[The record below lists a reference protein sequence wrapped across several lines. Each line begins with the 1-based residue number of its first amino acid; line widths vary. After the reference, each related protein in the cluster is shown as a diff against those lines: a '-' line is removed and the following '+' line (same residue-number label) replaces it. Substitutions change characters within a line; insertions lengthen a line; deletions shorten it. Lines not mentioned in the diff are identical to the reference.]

1 MFFLL
6 CITRYIVA
14 SDNTEINRKKRRRLK
29 KQFLH
34 ACAILVVQDWKWK
47 LFLNSEQTE
56 SFDFP
61 DSIVWGGVP
70 AQVLDLNFSFRFLH
84 MV

>member
-14 SDNTEINRKKRRRLK
+14 SDNTEINRKKRRIK

-70 AQVLDLNFSFRFLH
+70 AQVLALNFSFRFLH